1 MASSSPFLLGPSG
14 FRRWLVFL
22 LVLGISAKAGWWTSP
37 LPISSVWIFKT
48 ITCLLVPVH
57 AQCISILYPH
67 ALFATTTTANR
78 NLSLLVLFT
87 AIVNVLT
94 PLLFTPIESAIMTL
108 MPYKELLN
116 NYGPGPHWGTLR
128 KKMSPAG
135 NKVYVSHVYYRIY
148 IMITRSLS
156 RWHSRRCACGSEP

>member
-108 MPYKELLN
+108 MPYKELLYEKVVTAKAASHHEFHAIQIQSTMCVYEQVVTTN
-116 NYGPGPHWGTLR
+116 ISIFHMSKRSCFLHRQHPG
-128 KKMSPAG
+128 
-135 NKVYVSHVYYRIY
+135 
-148 IMITRSLS
+148 
-156 RWHSRRCACGSEP
+156 